1 MTYDIRRLAHPR
13 KRLIVHYNRLKPF
26 LQASPHGEQEPSEEE
41 EEKGTPS
48 EEQESRGEEINKEPQ
63 ESMADL
69 QDEQYIYVETRRP
82 EPGPAVEEH
91 VPPPPLIAPAP
102 RQPPQPPAEPEIPQP
117 GEQLRRSTRN
127 RHPPHWYGHI
137 VVHSAHTHT
146 NCEDT
151 VSLDGELC
159 NDGNSCTHEQHY

>member
-1 MTYDIRRLAHPR
+1 MLE
-13 KRLIVHYNRLKPF
+13 V
-26 LQASPHGEQEPSEEE
+26 HGEQESSEEE
-41 EEKGTPS
+41 EVEKGTPS
-48 EEQESRGEEINKEPQ
+48 EEQESSGEEINKEPQ

-91 VPPPPLIAPAP
+91 VPPPP
-102 RQPPQPPAEPEIPQP
+102 QP
-117 GEQLRRSTRN
+117 GEQLRRSTQN

-137 VVHSAHTHT
+137 VVHSVHTHT

-151 VSLDGELC
+151 VSLDGKLC

>member
-82 EPGPAVEEH
+82 ESGPAVK
-91 VPPPPLIAPAP
+91 
-102 RQPPQPPAEPEIPQP
+102 
-117 GEQLRRSTRN
+117 
-127 RHPPHWYGHI
+127 
-137 VVHSAHTHT
+137 
-146 NCEDT
+146 
-151 VSLDGELC
+151 
-159 NDGNSCTHEQHY
+159 

>member
-1 MTYDIRRLAHPR
+1 MTDDIRRLAHPR

-26 LQASPHGEQEPSEEE
+26 LQASPHGEQESSEEE

-69 QDEQYIYVETRRP
+69 QDEHYIYVETRRP

-91 VPPPPLIAPAP
+91 LPPPPLIAPAP
-102 RQPPQPPAEPEIPQP
+102 RQPPQPPAEP
-117 GEQLRRSTRN
+117 
-127 RHPPHWYGHI
+127 
-137 VVHSAHTHT
+137 
-146 NCEDT
+146 
-151 VSLDGELC
+151 
-159 NDGNSCTHEQHY
+159 

>member
-26 LQASPHGEQEPSEEE
+26 LQASPHGEQESSEEE

-48 EEQESRGEEINKEPQ
+48 EEQESRGEEINKQPQ

-82 EPGPAVEEH
+82 EPGPAVEEY
-91 VPPPPLIAPAP
+91 VPPPPLFPAAHLSAS
-102 RQPPQPPAEPEIPQP
+102 QITFVLLVSESL
-117 GEQLRRSTRN
+117 LRFVL
-127 RHPPHWYGHI
+127 YLG
-137 VVHSAHTHT
+137 VK
-146 NCEDT
+146 
-151 VSLDGELC
+151 
-159 NDGNSCTHEQHY
+159 